1 MQLTITLPEDVT
13 ESLRETWGDV
23 SRHALEALAV
33 EGYRT
38 GALTETQVKRL
49 LNFETR
55 FQVHAL
61 LREYRVPYHY
71 TEADVEQDLEAHR
84 DLGILPPR

>member
-1 MQLTITLPEDVT
+1 MQLTINLPEDVT
-13 ESLRETWGDV
+13 EALRVTWGDV

-38 GALTETQVKRL
+38 RALTENQVKRL

-61 LREYRVPYHY
+61 LREYQVPYDY
-71 TEADVEQDLEAHR
+71 TETDLEEDLATHWR
-84 DLGILPPR
+84 LGILP

>member
-1 MQLTITLPEDVT
+1 MQLMFDLPEDVT
-13 ESLRETWGDV
+13 EALRGTWGDV
-23 SRHALEALAV
+23 SRHALEVLAV

-38 GALTETQVKRL
+38 RALTETQVQRL

-61 LREYRVPYHY
+61 LRQYRVPYDY
-71 TEADVEQDLEAHR
+71 TEADVEDDLAAHR
-84 DLGILPPR
+84 RLGILP